1 MTACKNQQPAR
12 TDEAFAAFYT
22 DEVGE
27 ECFYFKLLPRDAV
40 RQVARTLLSMR
51 LVDKFKI
58 DYQQE
63 EWRNGVACH
72 KHRLYLLQRDEALMP
87 IEDVERIVSE
97 VCLAIGIT
105 LHWMPVN
112 RLLNLKLKNY

>member
-1 MTACKNQQPAR
+1 
-12 TDEAFAAFYT
+12 
-22 DEVGE
+22 
-27 ECFYFKLLPRDAV
+27 
-40 RQVARTLLSMR
+40 
-51 LVDKFKI
+51 
-58 DYQQE
+58 
-63 EWRNGVACH
+63 
-72 KHRLYLLQRDEALMP
+72 MP